1 MNGLIF
7 YALISMVTCDHFI
20 NEFVVHVSG
29 GEKEARII
37 ALQTGF
43 SYHGPVSYYGSL
55 LRV

>member
-1 MNGLIF
+1 
-7 YALISMVTCDHFI
+7 MVTCDHFI